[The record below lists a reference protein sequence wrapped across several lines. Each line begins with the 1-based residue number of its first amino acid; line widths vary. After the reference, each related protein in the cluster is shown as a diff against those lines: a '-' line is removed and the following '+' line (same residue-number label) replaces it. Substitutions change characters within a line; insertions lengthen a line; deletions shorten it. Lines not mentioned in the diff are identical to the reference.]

1 MNDKVVKVDEL
12 KKFMQELVKI
22 YERSYTAVREADM
35 LLDRFYNINEK
46 TPENDKLYAA
56 MKEKLN
62 IIRTT
67 LTPNTEN
74 TSSDEKIEIIRKN
87 LSDNEWYKFFNLK
100 NRKSEL

>member
-22 YERSYTAVREADM
+22 YERSYTAVREADV
-35 LLDRFYNINEK
+35 LLDKFYNINEK
-46 TPENDKLYAA
+46 TPENDKLYTA

-67 LTPNTEN
+67 LTPNTDN
-74 TSSDEKIEIIRKN
+74 ASSDKKIEIIKKN
-87 LSDNEWYKFFNLK
+87 LSDNE
-100 NRKSEL
+100 

>member
-22 YERSYTAVREADM
+22 YERSYTAVREADV
-35 LLDRFYNINEK
+35 LLDRFYNINKK
-46 TPENDKLYAA
+46 TTENDKLYAA

-67 LTPNTEN
+67 LTPNSDN
-74 TSSDEKIEIIRKN
+74 TSSDEKIEIIKKN
-87 LSDNEWYKFFNLK
+87 LSDDE
-100 NRKSEL
+100 

>member
-74 TSSDEKIEIIRKN
+74 TSSDEKIEIIKKN
-87 LSDNEWYKFFNLK
+87 LSDNE
-100 NRKSEL
+100 

>member
-22 YERSYTAVREADM
+22 YERSYTAVREADV

-46 TPENDKLYAA
+46 TPENDKLYTA

-67 LTPNTEN
+67 LTPNTD
-74 TSSDEKIEIIRKN
+74 SAFSDKKIEIIKKN
-87 LSDNEWYKFFNLK
+87 LSNNE
-100 NRKSEL
+100 